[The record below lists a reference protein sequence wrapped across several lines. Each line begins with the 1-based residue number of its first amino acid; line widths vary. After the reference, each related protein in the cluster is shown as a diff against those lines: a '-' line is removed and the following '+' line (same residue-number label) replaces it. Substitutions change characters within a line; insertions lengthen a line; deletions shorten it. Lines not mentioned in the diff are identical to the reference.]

1 MKRILVAAALLAAVA
16 VSAPDARAVASC
28 HLAYGNG
35 PLIPNVSIV
44 TLYWGTTN
52 NAQYA
57 LKDMLHSYYDA
68 ITNSAYFDWL
78 IEYNVTG
85 YTVGRGGFTA
95 EYADPAPPAGTTV
108 DETKTLTP
116 WLSALI
122 DGGKVPKPDGNTL
135 YFIHLPG
142 TVQISGGGAGTTCAD
157 NCAYHSF
164 YTHNGTEVRFA
175 VIPDQNSGAC
185 STNSICPIQLA
196 AFARQ
201 TIVAS
206 HELVEAVTDPDGMGW
221 LDNNQQCGEIG
232 DICVGQ
238 PGTAAGY
245 TVQLEWSNKNAK
257 CIDHDANVVFND
269 FSLALTPTTA
279 SAAAGAS
286 ATVSVAAMPTTGSQ
300 PETLALTADSLP
312 TGVTGTFASPSI
324 QSNASTMLTL
334 AVASTMAPG
343 SYMFDVT
350 GKATN
355 GAHHSVSG
363 MLTVTAAPPPS
374 GGVDGNG
381 GGSSG
386 GGTGT
391 GTGTGGNGDTGAGGG
406 SSSGGGG
413 RAAGGCAVDSV
424 AAPASTDAVVILL
437 AGLVLLLLRRLSRQD
452 PPTS

>member
-1 MKRILVAAALLAAVA
+1 MKRILVAAALVCVAA
-16 VSAPDARAVASC
+16 DARAAASC
-28 HLAYGNG
+28 HLDYGNG
-35 PLIPNVSIV
+35 ALIPNVSIV
-44 TLYWGTTN
+44 ALYWGTTN
-52 NAQYA
+52 NGQYA
-57 LKDMLHSYYDA
+57 YKDQLHQYYDA
-68 ITNSAYFDWL
+68 ITNSPYFDWL

-85 YTVGRGGFTA
+85 YSVGRGGFTA
-95 EYADPAPPAGTTV
+95 EYADPAPPAGTTI

-116 WLSALI
+116 WISGLI
-122 DGGKVPKPDGNTL
+122 DAGKIPAPDDNTL
-135 YFIHLPG
+135 YFVHLPG
-142 TVQISGGGAGTTCAD
+142 TVQVSGGGAGTTCSD

-164 YTHNGTEVRFA
+164 YEKSGKEVRFA

-185 STNSICPIQLA
+185 STNSICPTELA
-196 AFARQ
+196 ALPRL

-206 HELVEAVTDPDGMGW
+206 HELVEAVTDPNGSGW

-269 FSLALTPTTA
+269 FSLALTPATA
-279 SAAAGAS
+279 SAAAGTT

-300 PETLALTADSLP
+300 PETVALTVDGLP
-312 TGVTGTFASPSI
+312 TGVTGAFATASI
-324 QSNASTMLTL
+324 ESNASTMLTL
-334 AVASTMAPG
+334 TVAGTMAPG

-355 GAHHSVSG
+355 GAHHSASG
-363 MLTVTAAPPPS
+363 MLTVTEAPPPPS

-381 GGSSG
+381 GGGSSG
-386 GGTGT
+386 GVGGS
-391 GTGTGGNGDTGAGGG
+391 GSGGNGATGNGGAT
-406 SSSGGGG
+406 GGG
-413 RAAGGCAVDSV
+413 RASGGCAVDSV
-424 AAPASTDAVVILL
+424 GAAPSADVVLFAL
-437 AGLVLLLLRRLSRQD
+437 AGLVLLILRRLSRQH